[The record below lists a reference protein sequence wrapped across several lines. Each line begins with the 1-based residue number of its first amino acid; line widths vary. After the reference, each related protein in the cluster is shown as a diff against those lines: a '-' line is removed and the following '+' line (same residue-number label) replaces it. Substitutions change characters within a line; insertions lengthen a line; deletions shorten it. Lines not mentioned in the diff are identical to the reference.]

1 MFECL
6 NEIADRIFGVAVLY
20 AAAHTVP
27 EVSLEYYLPDLMQRV
42 LRRVDLDEDIL
53 AGYVLV
59 DHPLDGVHLSGDLPQ
74 PQMQVL

>member
-1 MFECL
+1 MRDLVNGGLE
-6 NEIADRIFGVAVLY
+6 VLY

-53 AGYVLV
+53 ARCV
-59 DHPLDGVHLSGDLPQ
+59 
-74 PQMQVL
+74 